1 LPLHV
6 LGLRVLADRRRG
18 HAVAHRIEPEWHR
31 STRALQDAVG
41 DSLQTARHPEP
52 AEAFGEMHPRQ
63 AGVITGAEILLG
75 RYLFGSWSA
84 TTPRASSATPFG
96 ISVIANS
103 SHDRNSTP
111 VEKQRPPVAADRLR
125 SGRAVSSLRDGD
137 QADDHVGLHA
147 RLLANDRL

>member
-1 LPLHV
+1 MPLHV

-52 AEAFGEMHPRQ
+52 AETFGEMHPRQ
-63 AGVITGAEILLG
+63 AGVVTGAEILLG
-75 RYLFGSWSA
+75 RYLSWVMVGDHS
-84 TTPRASSATPFG
+84 PRQLGDPFG
-96 ISVIANS
+96 ISVIAHA

-111 VEKQRPPVAADRLR
+111 VENQRPLWALIGCAQLE
-125 SGRAVSSLRDGD
+125 
-137 QADDHVGLHA
+137 Q
-147 RLLANDRL
+147 